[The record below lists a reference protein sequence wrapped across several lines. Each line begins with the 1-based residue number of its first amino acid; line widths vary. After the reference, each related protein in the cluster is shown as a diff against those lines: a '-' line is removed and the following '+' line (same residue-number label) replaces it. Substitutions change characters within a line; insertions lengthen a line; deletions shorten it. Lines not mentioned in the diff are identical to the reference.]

1 MSTLLASPRLAFL
14 KKDSYMTR
22 LIIVFL
28 LLLIFFAAVRPGPF
42 FAVRTWQSM
51 AVQFPEFG
59 LMSLGVMFT
68 MFTAGIDLSVVAIAN
83 VT

>member
-28 LLLIFFAAVRPGPF
+28 LLLIFFAAAPPPASTRGCPSACAPC
-42 FAVRTWQSM
+42 ARSRTSSARRWTRW
-51 AVQFPEFG
+51 V
-59 LMSLGVMFT
+59 LRKFT
-68 MFTAGIDLSVVAIAN
+68 SRA
-83 VT
+83 

>member
-22 LIIVFL
+22 LAIVFL

-51 AVQFPEFG
+51 AVH
-59 LMSLGVMFT
+59 SLNS
-68 MFTAGIDLSVVAIAN
+68 AS
-83 VT
+83 

>member
-42 FAVRTWQSM
+42 FAVRTCSRWPSNSPNS
-51 AVQFPEFG
+51 A
-59 LMSLGVMFT
+59 S
-68 MFTAGIDLSVVAIAN
+68 
-83 VT
+83 

>member
-28 LLLIFFAAVRPGPF
+28 LLLIFP
-42 FAVRTWQSM
+42 
-51 AVQFPEFG
+51 
-59 LMSLGVMFT
+59 
-68 MFTAGIDLSVVAIAN
+68 TAG
-83 VT
+83 